1 MIQQGSAY
9 WLNKSSNNHR
19 FDLLELASTQRAIT
33 NYVKI
38 LTNKE
43 IPVNFVQNNGD
54 SFTDGKEI
62 VITSHITPKNVDE
75 VVGLALHEASHCIF
89 TNFKTLKYLGNI
101 ILNNNRYKHLFPN
114 KDHVLLITNF
124 IEDRRIDEF
133 VYNSAP
139 GYKGYYQSMYKK
151 AFYSPIID
159 EGLKSNEYRDENWES
174 YLFRIINIFNPNSDL
189 NALYSLKQIYKII
202 DLDNINRLKNTYDSI
217 KIAMEIVDIIR
228 GSILANKII
237 QKDPDLSKYDK
248 KNTNKGVKNG
258 IDKSK
263 LKKSFINQESF
274 INHNIDR
281 KNTLRNHEV
290 KKINA
295 LNEANVEINKSKFL
309 EKDVNVHVIKKLTD
323 SVIKQGL
330 YGVFVWNKWGTE
342 YSQCFEKGIN
352 KGKKL
357 LKKLQIRNESIILET
372 NRLKK
377 GKIDTR
383 RIYAS
388 NFMEDIFKKIDKSS
402 HKPISINL
410 SIDGSGSMQ
419 GDKWKSTLINAIAL
433 GYVSLNVDN
442 IDLVI
447 TIRTSGNIK
456 RGTHIPLLIF
466 AFNSKNNTLNDLKKL
481 IYFKLIGGTPEGLC
495 LDVLSNYIPNSSY
508 YLDSYLI
515 NMSDGMP
522 NFYIKEHSYKQED
535 ALIHT
540 SKVVSKIKKKNIK
553 ILSYYVTNFQVK
565 NIWKEDFKTM
575 YGKDAK
581 YIDVDNINQ
590 ITQTLNKLFLSKN
603 LIS

>member
-9 WLNKSSNNHR
+9 WLNRPSKNHK
-19 FDLLELASTQRAIT
+19 FDLLELASTQKAIT

-89 TNFKTLKYLGNI
+89 TDFKTLKYLGNI
-101 ILNNNRYKHLFPN
+101 ILTNNRYKHLFPN

-151 AFYSPIID
+151 AFYNPIID
-159 EGLKSNEYRDENWES
+159 EGLKSNEYRDESWES

-189 NALYSLKQIYKII
+189 NALHSLKQIYKII
-202 DLDNINRLKNTYDSI
+202 DLDNIDRLKNTHDSI

-228 GSILANKII
+228 GSILVNKIM

-248 KNTNKGVKNG
+248 KNTSKGIKNG
-258 IDKSK
+258 VDKNK

-274 INHNIDR
+274 INHKVDK

-295 LNEANVEINKSKFL
+295 LSEANVEVSKSKFL
-309 EKDVNVHVIKKLTD
+309 EKDINVHVIKKLTD
-323 SVIKQGL
+323 NIVKQGL

-342 YSQCFEKGIN
+342 YSQCFEEGIN

-357 LKKLQIRNESIILET
+357 LRKIQIRNESIILET

-388 NFMEDIFKKIDKSS
+388 DFTNDIFKKINKSN
-402 HKPISINL
+402 HKPVSINL

-419 GDKWKSTLINAIAL
+419 GNKWKSTLINAIAL

-442 IDLVI
+442 IDLII

-466 AFNSKNNTLNDLKKL
+466 AFNSKVNKLNDLKRI
-481 IYFKLIGGTPEGLC
+481 IYFKLTGGTPEGLC
-495 LDVLSNYIPNSSY
+495 LDVLNNYIPSSSY

-540 SKVVSKIKKKNIK
+540 SRVINKIKKKNIK
-553 ILSYYVTNFQVK
+553 VLSYYITNPEEK
-565 NIWKEDFKTM
+565 NIWKEDFEIM
-575 YGKDAK
+575 YGKNAR
-581 YIDVDNINQ
+581 YIDVNNINQ
-590 ITQTLNKLFLSKN
+590 ITQTLNRLFLSKN
-603 LIS
+603 LVS

>member
-1 MIQQGSAY
+1 MIQQRSTY
-9 WLNKSSNNHR
+9 WLNKSLNNHR

-38 LTNKE
+38 LTNRE
-43 IPVNFVQNNGD
+43 IPVNFIQNNGE

-62 VITSHITPKNVDE
+62 IITSHITPKNIDE

-89 TNFKTLKYLGNI
+89 TDFKTLKYLGNI

-151 AFYSPIID
+151 AFYSSIID

-189 NALYSLKQIYKII
+189 NALHSLKQIYKII
-202 DLDNINRLKNTYDSI
+202 NLDNINRLKNTHDSI

-237 QKDPDLSKYDK
+237 EKDPNLSKYDK
-248 KNTNKGVKNG
+248 KNTSKGVKNK

-274 INHNIDR
+274 INHNVDK

-309 EKDVNVHVIKKLTD
+309 EKDINVHVIKKLTD
-323 SVIKQGL
+323 NIVKQGL

-342 YSQCFEKGIN
+342 YSQCFEEGIN

-357 LKKLQIRNESIILET
+357 LRKLQIRNESIILET

-456 RGTHIPLLIF
+456 RGTHIPL
-466 AFNSKNNTLNDLKKL
+466 
-481 IYFKLIGGTPEGLC
+481 
-495 LDVLSNYIPNSSY
+495 
-508 YLDSYLI
+508 
-515 NMSDGMP
+515 
-522 NFYIKEHSYKQED
+522 
-535 ALIHT
+535 
-540 SKVVSKIKKKNIK
+540 
-553 ILSYYVTNFQVK
+553 
-565 NIWKEDFKTM
+565 
-575 YGKDAK
+575 
-581 YIDVDNINQ
+581 
-590 ITQTLNKLFLSKN
+590 
-603 LIS
+603 

>member
-1 MIQQGSAY
+1 MIQQGSTY
-9 WLNKSSNNHR
+9 WLNKSLNNHR

-38 LTNKE
+38 LTNRE
-43 IPVNFVQNNGD
+43 IPVNFIQNNGE

-62 VITSHITPKNVDE
+62 IITSHITPKNIDE

-89 TNFKTLKYLGNI
+89 TDFKTLKYLGNI
-101 ILNNNRYKHLFPN
+101 ILTNNRYKHLFPN

-151 AFYSPIID
+151 AFYSSIID

-189 NALYSLKQIYKII
+189 NALHSLKQIYKII
-202 DLDNINRLKNTYDSI
+202 NLDNINRLKNTHDSI

-237 QKDPDLSKYDK
+237 EKDPNLSKYDK
-248 KNTNKGVKNG
+248 KNTSNGEKNNVN
-258 IDKSK
+258 KSK

-274 INHNIDR
+274 INHNVNK
-281 KNTLRNHEV
+281 KNILRNHEV

-295 LNEANVEINKSKFL
+295 LNEANVEVSKSKFL
-309 EKDVNVHVIKKLTD
+309 EKDVNVHIIKKLTD

-342 YSQCFEKGIN
+342 YSYCFEEGIN

-357 LKKLQIRNESIILET
+357 LKKIQVRNESIILET

-388 NFMEDIFKKIDKSS
+388 DFTEDIFKKIDKTN

-419 GDKWKSTLINAIAL
+419 GSKWKSTLINAIAL
-433 GYVSLNVDN
+433 GYISLNIDN
-442 IDLVI
+442 IDLTI

-466 AFNSKNNTLNDLKKL
+466 AFNSKINKLSDLKKL
-481 IYFKLIGGTPEGLC
+481 IYFKLTGGTPEGLC
-495 LDVLSNYIPNSSY
+495 LDALNNYIPSSSY

-540 SKVVSKIKKKNIK
+540 SRVINKIKKKNIK
-553 ILSYYVTNFQVK
+553 ILSYYVANLETK
-565 NIWKEDFKTM
+565 NIWKKDFEIM

-581 YIDVDNINQ
+581 YINVDNINQ
-590 ITQTLNKLFLSKN
+590 ITQTLNRLFLNKN

>member
-189 NALYSLKQIYKII
+189 NALHSLKQIYKII
-202 DLDNINRLKNTYDSI
+202 DLDNINHLRNTHDSI

-228 GSILANKII
+228 GSILANKIM

-248 KNTNKGVKNG
+248 KNTSKGIKNG
-258 IDKSK
+258 VDKNK

-274 INHNIDR
+274 INHKVDR

>member
-9 WLNKSSNNHR
+9 WLNRPSKNHK

-89 TNFKTLKYLGNI
+89 TDFKTLKYLGNI

-159 EGLKSNEYRDENWES
+159 EGLKSNEYRDESWES

-189 NALYSLKQIYKII
+189 NALHSLKQIYKII
-202 DLDNINRLKNTYDSI
+202 DLDNIDRLKNTHDSI

-263 LKKSFINQESF
+263 LKKYKRRAKCQIGVQIIFQYKGQQRLSRIFGTKRI
-274 INHNIDR
+274 R
-281 KNTLRNHEV
+281 K
-290 KKINA
+290 I
-295 LNEANVEINKSKFL
+295 
-309 EKDVNVHVIKKLTD
+309 
-323 SVIKQGL
+323 QG
-330 YGVFVWNKWGTE
+330 Y
-342 YSQCFEKGIN
+342 
-352 KGKKL
+352 
-357 LKKLQIRNESIILET
+357 
-372 NRLKK
+372 
-377 GKIDTR
+377 
-383 RIYAS
+383 
-388 NFMEDIFKKIDKSS
+388 
-402 HKPISINL
+402 
-410 SIDGSGSMQ
+410 
-419 GDKWKSTLINAIAL
+419 
-433 GYVSLNVDN
+433 
-442 IDLVI
+442 
-447 TIRTSGNIK
+447 
-456 RGTHIPLLIF
+456 
-466 AFNSKNNTLNDLKKL
+466 
-481 IYFKLIGGTPEGLC
+481 
-495 LDVLSNYIPNSSY
+495 
-508 YLDSYLI
+508 
-515 NMSDGMP
+515 
-522 NFYIKEHSYKQED
+522 
-535 ALIHT
+535 
-540 SKVVSKIKKKNIK
+540 
-553 ILSYYVTNFQVK
+553 
-565 NIWKEDFKTM
+565 
-575 YGKDAK
+575 
-581 YIDVDNINQ
+581 
-590 ITQTLNKLFLSKN
+590 
-603 LIS
+603 

>member
-9 WLNKSSNNHR
+9 WLNRPSKNHK

-33 NYVKI
+33 NYIKI

-89 TNFKTLKYLGNI
+89 TDFKTLKYLGNI
-101 ILNNNRYKHLFPN
+101 ILTNNRYKHLFPN

-159 EGLKSNEYRDENWES
+159 EGLKSNEYRDESWES

-189 NALYSLKQIYKII
+189 NALHSLKQIYKII
-202 DLDNINRLKNTYDSI
+202 DLDNIDRLKNTHDSI

-228 GSILANKII
+228 GSILANKIM

-248 KNTNKGVKNG
+248 KNTSKGIKNG
-258 IDKSK
+258 VDKNK

-274 INHNIDR
+274 INHKVDK
-281 KNTLRNHEV
+281 KNTLHNHEV

-295 LNEANVEINKSKFL
+295 LSEANVEVSKSKFL
-309 EKDVNVHVIKKLTD
+309 EKDINVHVIKKLTD
-323 SVIKQGL
+323 NIVKQGL

-342 YSQCFEKGIN
+342 YSQCFEEGIN

-357 LKKLQIRNESIILET
+357 LRKIQIRNESIILET

-388 NFMEDIFKKIDKSS
+388 DFTNDIFKKINKSN
-402 HKPISINL
+402 HKPVSINL

-419 GDKWKSTLINAIAL
+419 GNKWKSTLINAIAL

-442 IDLVI
+442 IDLII

-466 AFNSKNNTLNDLKKL
+466 AFNSKINKLNDLKRI
-481 IYFKLIGGTPEGLC
+481 IYFKLTGGTPEGLC
-495 LDVLSNYIPNSSY
+495 LDVLNNYIPSSSY

-522 NFYIKEHSYKQED
+522 NFYIREHSYKQED

-540 SKVVSKIKKKNIK
+540 SKVINKIKKKNIK
-553 ILSYYVTNFQVK
+553 VLSYYVTNPEVK
-565 NIWKEDFKTM
+565 NIWKEDFKIM
-575 YGKDAK
+575 YGKNAR
-581 YIDVDNINQ
+581 YIDVNNINQ

-603 LIS
+603 LVS